1 MWQASSVVMV
11 AESDTVEAMQWI
23 FDNKDQFNIRI
34 VNLSIQSTVPQSYHE
49 SALDAAAEILWFNGV
64 VVVAAAGNWK
74 QSDNFK
80 AIEAAPG
87 NDPFIITVG
96 ATDEKGSP
104 KREDDSITSFTSSGT
119 TLEGYYKPDIFAP
132 GVDIISVLSDSSD
145 WKFKHPDHVVMDGE
159 YFRLSGTSMAA
170 PMVAGAA
177 ALLLQAEPNLTP
189 DQVKYRLIHTAG
201 TVGSSPYLDVYSA
214 LTTRTSEIFNQ
225 GIVPHMLLAKMAMIA
240 YWSSQNGEEV
250 IDWGAVNW
258 DEVNWN
264 AVNWNAV
271 NWNAVNWNAVNWNAV
286 NWNAVNWN
294 AVNWNAVNWNA
305 VNWNAVNWNAVN
317 WNAVNWNAVSWNAV
331 SWED

>member
-1 MWQASSVVMV
+1 
-11 AESDTVEAMQWI
+11 
-23 FDNKDQFNIRI
+23 
-34 VNLSIQSTVPQSYHE
+34 
-49 SALDAAAEILWFNGV
+49 
-64 VVVAAAGNWK
+64 
-74 QSDNFK
+74 
-80 AIEAAPG
+80 
-87 NDPFIITVG
+87 
-96 ATDEKGSP
+96 
-104 KREDDSITSFTSSGT
+104 
-119 TLEGYYKPDIFAP
+119 
-132 GVDIISVLSDSSD
+132 
-145 WKFKHPDHVVMDGE
+145 MDGE

-189 DQVKYRLIHTAG
+189 DQVKYRLIHSAG
-201 TVGSSPYLDVYSA
+201 TVGSLPYLDIYAA
-214 LTTRTSEIFNQ
+214 LTTPTTEAANQ

-240 YWSSQNGEEV
+240 FWSGQNGEEN

-258 DEVNWN
+258 NAVNWN